1 MTAAGPR
8 SPRTPGSA
16 GAASKALGEAALRTR
31 RAFVR
36 RIRRN
41 IAIGGVCL
49 FLASWLLIFGVLV
62 SGHDLA
68 LGRAHRSS
76 SNAAKSTSSHTEV
89 GKTETA
95 ATSNASSE
103 PETDSAEE
111 ASQSSEENAAT
122 TMTTRQS

>member
-1 MTAAGPR
+1 MTAAGAR
-8 SPRTPGSA
+8 SPRTPRSA
-16 GAASKALGEAALRTR
+16 GAHSKALGEAALQAR

-49 FLASWLLIFGVLV
+49 FFASWLLIFGVLV
-62 SGHDLA
+62 SGHDPA
-68 LGRAHRSS
+68 LGRARRPS
-76 SNAAKSTSSHTEV
+76 SNAAKSTSSDTEV

-95 ATSNASSE
+95 ATPKASSE
-103 PETDSAEE
+103 PEPDPAEE
-111 ASQSSEENAAT
+111 APRSSEENAAT